1 MARSETSIHLII
13 EEVIKLM
20 QTMISLSADDEKTKQ
35 EIIAQKASP
44 GFPDF

>member
-1 MARSETSIHLII
+1 MSHYESSIHLII

-20 QTMISLSADDEKTKQ
+20 QTMISLSADDEKAKQ
-35 EIIAQKASP
+35 EIIAQRSSP